1 MATFQYIAK
10 TTGGEEVS
18 GAIQADNEAAVVRSL
33 RERSLFPVQVQEQ
46 SAKAS
51 ALRGGRV
58 RVRHLATLYGQL
70 ADLLRAGVPLVRALE
85 TLSRA
90 TTNPTLKR
98 AVGNVRE
105 AVSEGETLA
114 DAMAQHPEVFRTLHV
129 AMVRAGERAGFLEDV
144 FANLGEFLERQDDLQ
159 SKVRGAL
166 IYPAVLVVVGL
177 LVMVIVLLWM
187 VPKFEGVFEGMSLPL
202 ATEILFAVST
212 AMREYS
218 LLLLGG
224 IAAGIAALVAGIR
237 SETGRQMWD
246 RGKLKVPVLG
256 GVLRS
261 LCITRFC
268 RILGTMLRNGVPILQ
283 AMNISRDAAGNVVL
297 AETIDKAAESVRAGE
312 PLADPLRDS
321 GLFPP
326 EILEMIAVAEES
338 NQLEKVLVEIADT
351 VERRTNRAVDTAVHL
366 VEPLILVLL
375 AGAIGFAA
383 FGLLYPIFTIAR
395 TLN

>member
-1 MATFQYIAK
+1 MANFQYIAK

-46 SAKAS
+46 TARAS
-51 ALRGGRV
+51 TFRGGRV
-58 RVRHLATLYGQL
+58 RVRHLATLYSQV

-85 TLSRA
+85 TLAKA

-98 AVGNVRE
+98 VVGSVRE
-105 AVSEGETLA
+105 AVSEGESLA
-114 DAMAQHPEVFRTLHV
+114 DAMAQHPEVFGTLHV

-187 VPKFEGVFEGMSLPL
+187 VPKFEGVFEGMPLPL
-202 ATEILFAVST
+202 ATEILFATST

-218 LLLLGG
+218 LLLAGG
-224 IAAGIAALVAGIR
+224 IVAAVGGLVAAVR
-237 SETGRQMWD
+237 SDSGRELWD
-246 RGKLKVPVLG
+246 RWKLKVPILG

-283 AMNISRDAAGNVVL
+283 AMNISKDAAGNVVL
-297 AETIDKAAESVRAGE
+297 AEAVENATDSVRSGE
-312 PLADPLRDS
+312 PLADPLRSS

-326 EILEMIAVAEES
+326 EIIEMIAVAEES

-366 VEPLILVLL
+366 VEPLILVVL